1 MTLSLDKNL
10 GRRPYLVAGTALFA
24 LKIAIDVVLARAW
37 GRPYSILQYVSPTD
51 SPLFRPSDD
60 LSYWYAMWYVALPF
74 IGIGFMLTIRRL
86 RDAGLSPWLALLFF
100 APFANI
106 VFFAFCALV
115 PGVKTEIEKDHGVV
129 RPVLMTYGRA
139 AAWAAI
145 LGAAVGLSA
154 VLVALF
160 LLQSYGGALFV
171 GGPCIGG
178 FLSGFLF
185 SRWYR
190 PLFKGAL
197 LTAMLALVMAGIV
210 IVVFALEGLI
220 CLAMG
225 LPLVVA
231 GALMGAGI
239 GCLLQRSA
247 PGSGIA
253 PAATVLLLLPMS
265 LTIEG
270 LNPLPAGSPMPVESW
285 VIVDAPADVV
295 WRHVI
300 AFPPLEPP
308 TEWIFQA
315 GVAAPMEAVIQG
327 EGVGA
332 IRHCTFTTGSFIEPI
347 EVWDPPRELRFGVTS
362 SPDPM
367 HEWTLW
373 NGQRPPHL
381 DGYLQP
387 TRGQFLLL
395 PLASGR
401 TRLVG
406 RTWYRTNMFP
416 DAYWRLW
423 SDPIIHTIHMRVLRH
438 VAALSDQAAGQTTV
452 ASELLRR

>member
-1 MTLSLDKNL
+1 MPLSLDKGL
-10 GRRPYLVAGTALFA
+10 GRLPYLAAGSALFA
-24 LKIAIDVVLARAW
+24 LKIAIDVVLARSYA
-37 GRPYSILQYVSPTD
+37 RPYSILQYVSPTD

-60 LSYWYAMWYVALPF
+60 LSYWHAMWYVALPF
-74 IGIGFMLTIRRL
+74 IGMGFMLTIRRL

-100 APFANI
+100 VPFVNI
-106 VFFAFCALV
+106 IFFVFCAFV
-115 PGVKTEIEKDHGVV
+115 PGVKTGISRDPGVV
-129 RPVLMTYGRA
+129 SPALMTYGRA
-139 AAWAAI
+139 AVSAAA
-145 LGAAVGLSA
+145 LGATVGLSA

-178 FLSGFLF
+178 FLSGLLF
-185 SRWYR
+185 SRWHR

-220 CLAMG
+220 CLVMA
-225 LPLVVA
+225 LPLVIA

-270 LNPLPAGSPMPVESW
+270 LNLPAGSPMPVETSI
-285 VIVDAPADVV
+285 IVEAPADVI

-300 AFPPLEPP
+300 AFPPLAPP
-308 TEWIFQA
+308 TEWIFYA
-315 GVAAPMEAVIQG
+315 GVAAPVEAVIHG

-332 IRHCTFTTGSFIEPI
+332 TRHCIFTTGSFIEPI
-347 EVWDPPRELRFGVTS
+347 EVWDPPRELSFGVTA

-367 HEWTLW
+367 QEWTLW
-373 NGQRPPHL
+373 DGPRPPHL
-381 DGYLQP
+381 DGYLQS
-387 TRGQFLLL
+387 TRGQFLLV
-395 PLASGR
+395 PLAGGR

-423 SDPIIHTIHMRVLRH
+423 SDPIIHTIHVRVLRH
-438 VAALSDQAAGQTTV
+438 VAALSERAAGQATV
-452 ASELLRR
+452 ASELVTR